1 MADGGDD
8 GTKRVARARPLR
20 AAQVGPPTA
29 QGRKRAYAL
38 HQRRV
43 SGGVGHR
50 PLLHKLAA
58 YLLMGDAEGADIQIE
73 KDGAA
78 CLSLDAT
85 PKPGAGSLHWLLTP
99 EVMRAIAQT

>member
-1 MADGGDD
+1 M
-8 GTKRVARARPLR
+8 ARARPLR

-43 SGGVGHR
+43 RGGVGHR

-58 YLLMGDAEGADIQIE
+58 YLLMGDAEGADIQNIQIE

-78 CLSLDAT
+78 CLYLDAT